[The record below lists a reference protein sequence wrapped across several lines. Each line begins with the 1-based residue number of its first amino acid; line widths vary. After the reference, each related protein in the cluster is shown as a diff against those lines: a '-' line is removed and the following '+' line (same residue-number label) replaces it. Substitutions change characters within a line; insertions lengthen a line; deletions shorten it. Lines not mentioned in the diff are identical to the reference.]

1 MKATFATIIL
11 ILALLPSL
19 AFGQGEN
26 QSWHKPLV
34 KFLKELHDQDVAK
47 RVCQIQIMV
56 WPKSKSDQ
64 LNRQGRNAFL
74 EVMAGTSAHEKE
86 KVRFVTGKLF
96 KLGMSNGGEAGYYA
110 MMEGLFRACN
120 TLQLHQPKEAEIE
133 KDLADINKGLSK

>member
-1 MKATFATIIL
+1 MKATFTTIIL
-11 ILALLPSL
+11 ILALAGL

-26 QSWHKPLV
+26 QPWHKPLV
-34 KFLKELHDQDVAK
+34 KFLKELHDQDAAK
-47 RVCQIQIMV
+47 RVCQIQVMV

-86 KVRFVTGKLF
+86 KVRFVNGKLL

-120 TLQLHQPKEAEIE
+120 TLQLHQPKESEIE
-133 KDLADINKGLSK
+133 KNLADIDKGLSK